1 MELDTY
7 LDMRASHFPKG
18 GLRPATSSMPGSTPA
33 LIQQRS
39 NMAEN
44 VDEDKDDLLVRKGF
58 DYSQGNMIPSIPVP
72 VRKLRVWGYEVMWLT
87 GDLKLSNS
95 KLIKSCMGKTLGLFR
110 LKSCFFTYLDISSY
124 FHNIQPSGWLTLLR
138 KFLLLLGFLQ
148 LLLRKKELTG
158 KLNSLAGGRASTI
171 STIFSTSSNG
181 ISSACSTESILDSYS
196 STCRE
201 QD

>member
-1 MELDTY
+1 MELNTY

-18 GLRPATSSMPGSTPA
+18 GLTPATSSMPGSTPA

-95 KLIKSCMGKTLGLFR
+95 KLIKSCMGKTLGLFC
-110 LKSCFFTYLDISSY
+110 LKSFFFTYLDISSY
-124 FHNIQPSGWLTLLR
+124 FHNIHPSG
-138 KFLLLLGFLQ
+138 
-148 LLLRKKELTG
+148 
-158 KLNSLAGGRASTI
+158 
-171 STIFSTSSNG
+171 
-181 ISSACSTESILDSYS
+181 
-196 STCRE
+196 
-201 QD
+201 